1 MVCEE
6 RLLGGGH
13 SARASNNHLRVV
25 DGAAWQPNRGWWT
38 GIGLNC
44 RLKLSTK
51 HILSMNKAN
60 DELETSKS
68 QADYQLE
75 SCFQAFEAT
84 VP

>member
-1 MVCEE
+1 
-6 RLLGGGH
+6 
-13 SARASNNHLRVV
+13 
-25 DGAAWQPNRGWWT
+25 
-38 GIGLNC
+38 
-44 RLKLSTK
+44 
-51 HILSMNKAN
+51 MNKAN